1 MIKSKNDYLF
11 YLEAD
16 RIALGKDRKKP
27 SFFGDEVWKFQRL
40 LRKNE
45 YLFNCKKNLVSK
57 LKLQIVKW
65 QYHRMSIKL
74 GFRISRNNFGPG
86 LSIAH
91 PGTIIVN
98 PSARIGSNCRIH
110 TCTNIGTQAGY
121 QDKAPKIGN
130 NVFIGP
136 GAKMF
141 GNIKIA
147 DNICIGANS
156 VVTKSFENVGIT
168 IAGVPARK
176 ISDKDSKGILVR
188 ATEIVISKILK

>member
-1 MIKSKNDYLF
+1 MIKSKKDYLF

-27 SFFGDEVWKFQRL
+27 YFFGDEVWKFQRL
-40 LRKNE
+40 LRKSE
-45 YLFNCKKNLVSK
+45 YLFNCKKDLVSK

-98 PSARIGSNCRIH
+98 QSARIGSNCRIH

-141 GNIKIA
+141 GSIKIA

-156 VVTKSFENVGIT
+156 VVTKSFEEVGIT
-168 IAGVPARK
+168 IAGAPARK

-188 ATEIVISKILK
+188 ATEIIMSKI